1 MIFCNKTLNLKKIS
15 NIGLDMDHTLV
26 QYHSKDFEKLSYKSM
41 KTKLIQRG
49 YSKEISKFNFDYDR
63 AIRGLVIDKASGN
76 IFKVSRYG
84 MVKTAYHGLSKID
97 FQAQKKQFGTKFID
111 LSDSNFDCVDTNFSI
126 SHACLFSQIV
136 ELKAKNPSLNFPNFL
151 ELAEELTS
159 VLDESHR
166 DGSIKNEVT
175 KNPEKYIKRTEAVV
189 RGIEKFKKH
198 GIKFFIATNSDYAY
212 TNKILKFALDPF
224 IKTGTWRDLFEHTF
238 TLCMKPRFF
247 YTNSPLLKVNPKN
260 GKMENWD
267 KTIVP
272 GIYQGGSAKLLSKQ
286 LKIMDNNILYVG
298 DHVYGDILMLKK
310 NCGWRT
316 ALVIEELGEEIKQN
330 QKALA
335 VTNEI
340 RVLMNQKLELECFLN
355 ELVGERLEEEVD
367 RSKEEKKILEQIL
380 SLDKKLVPLI
390 NARSQIYNKHWGPI
404 MRSGVEESQFAHQVE
419 GYSDI
424 YMASITDLLAES
436 PRMYFR
442 SHIRKMAHD

>member
-1 MIFCNKTLNLKKIS
+1 MVFCNKTLNLKKIS
-15 NIGLDMDHTLV
+15 HIGLDMDHTLI
-26 QYHSKDFEKLSYKSM
+26 QYHSKNFEQISYENM
-41 KTKLIQRG
+41 KNKLIQKG
-49 YSKEISKFNFDYDR
+49 YSKEISKLSFDYNR
-63 AIRGLVIDKASGN
+63 AIRGLVIDKATGN

-84 MVKTAYHGLSKID
+84 MVKEAYHGLSKID
-97 FQAQKKQFGTKFID
+97 FESQKKQFGTKFID
-111 LSDSNFDCVDTNFSI
+111 LSDPNFDCVDTNFSI

-136 ELKAKNPSLNFPNFL
+136 ELKAKNPDLNLPAFSRL
-151 ELAEELTS
+151 SEDLTL

-175 KNPEKYIKRTEAVV
+175 KNPEQYVKRTQEVV
-189 RGIEKFKKH
+189 KGIEKFKKH

-212 TNKILKFALDPF
+212 TNKILKFALNPF
-224 IKTGTWRDLFEHTF
+224 IKNGTWKDLFEYTF
-238 TLCMKPRFF
+238 TLCMKPGFF
-247 YTNSPLLKVNPKN
+247 YTNSPLLKINSKN
-260 GKMENWD
+260 GKMENWN
-267 KTIVP
+267 KAIVP

-286 LKIMDNNILYVG
+286 LNIMDDNILYVG

-310 NCGWRT
+310 SCGWKT

-340 RVLMNQKLELECFLN
+340 KVLMNQKLELEYFLN
-355 ELVGERLEEEVD
+355 ELVGGRLEEEVD
-367 RSKEEKKILEQIL
+367 RSEEEKKILEQIL
-380 SLDKKLVPLI
+380 SLDKKLAPLI
-390 NARSQIYNKHWGPI
+390 NTRSQIYNKHWGPV
-404 MRSGVEESQFAHQVE
+404 MRAGVEESQFAHQVE

-442 SHIRKMAHD
+442 SYIRKMAHD